1 MYLLDTEVVSELRRS
16 QPHQDALEWF
26 LGLAPDQVYLSAVTV
41 GEIQTG
47 IEFARAKDASRA
59 AELETWMGKL
69 MDSQR
74 VLPMDPAVFRVW
86 GKLLYRRWDV
96 RMTDAM
102 IAATAVVHRLT
113 VVTGDP
119 ESYDRLGVETLNP
132 YEKDSAV
139 QRSAGHV

>member
-16 QPHQDALEWF
+16 QPHKDALEWF

-59 AELETWMGKL
+59 AELESWMGKL

-74 VLPMDPAVFRVW
+74 VLPMDTAVFRVW
-86 GKLLYRRWDV
+86 GRLLYRRWDV

-132 YEKDSAV
+132 YEKGHAA
-139 QRSAGHV
+139 QRSARHV

>member
-1 MYLLDTEVVSELRRS
+1 MYLLDTDVVSELRRRK
-16 QPHQDALEWF
+16 PNQDALEWF
-26 LGLAPDQVYLSAVTV
+26 LGLAPDQVFLSAVTV

-59 AELETWMGKL
+59 AELESWMGKL

-74 VLPMDPAVFRVW
+74 VLPMDTAVFRVW
-86 GKLLYRRWDV
+86 GRLLYRRWDV

-132 YEKDSAV
+132 YEKDPAI